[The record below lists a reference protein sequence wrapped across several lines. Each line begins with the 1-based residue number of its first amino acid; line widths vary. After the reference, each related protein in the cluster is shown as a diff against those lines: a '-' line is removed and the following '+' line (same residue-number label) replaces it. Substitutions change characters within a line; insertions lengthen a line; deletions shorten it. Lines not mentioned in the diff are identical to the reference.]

1 VGGCCGDELLRD
13 FTRNLLTYE
22 ASAGVKHHV
31 ALSVVGTY
39 RLSESGY
46 FRAKIAQEKLIKSG
60 TIPYSIVHATHV
72 FEFLKQLADISFDGK
87 KVRLPDALFQPMAAD
102 DVASAVR
109 QDRCRPAHQ
118 RHCRN
123 WGARNRFASMN
134 SYGSDW
140 HRSMIFAR
148 SSQTRTL
155 FTPAQ
160 ESASAHSFRT
170 TVRNSAKFVL
180 QTGSRTRH
188 LRSRRQTCSPQ
199 RLRRNEAEISGR

>member
-1 VGGCCGDELLRD
+1 MHSSSQWPP
-13 FTRNLLTYE
+13 TMSQ
-22 ASAGVKHHV
+22 APSAGSLSASPST
-31 ALSVVGTY
+31 ALS
-39 RLSESGY
+39 
-46 FRAKIAQEKLIKSG
+46 KL
-60 TIPYSIVHATHV
+60 
-72 FEFLKQLADISFDGK
+72 
-87 KVRLPDALFQPMAAD
+87 
-102 DVASAVR
+102 
-109 QDRCRPAHQ
+109 
-118 RHCRN
+118 
-123 WGARNRFASMN
+123 GARNRFASMN

-188 LRSRRQTCSPQ
+188 LRSRRQPCSPQ
-199 RLRRNEAEISGR
+199 RLRRNEAEIMADSEFRISEVPDGLVVASGRVDKTVVTKAAGFVASQAAGVGMGRYTGARPTPTYKENAQLAYRLYRCLCRQDGNEIQNLKPAEKVI